1 MATWEIIR
9 CMSSVLAPM
18 QEELTKSACVEGS
31 VCDTRLSMNVSR
43 TLAVSLIGS
52 GIVWKSMPHASVLVL
67 FLLRLVWRQGKS
79 SLMFESMTTGSQ
91 MIKFEPSMG
100 FKELNGMMS
109 EGNKSIIL
117 KQDLDRIIRY
127 LSSP

>member
-67 FLLRLVWRQGKS
+67 IGMEAEEELFDVREYDNRLTDDQVRA
-79 SLMFESMTTGSQ
+79 LY
-91 MIKFEPSMG
+91 G
-100 FKELNGMMS
+100 F
-109 EGNKSIIL
+109 
-117 KQDLDRIIRY
+117 
-127 LSSP
+127 